1 MQSFFGANFPIASH
15 PNSTQGNCTV
25 ILSPHTN
32 SFGVSDMGC
41 ATRHQ
46 LKLHLSNHTMSKSS
60 YTAYN
65 AVDDTVA
72 KPVLGSDGAARWQT
86 FRENNKAVDPNSSV
100 APLMPLKKLDRALG
114 TQSLKDERA
123 NEAKIRSE
131 AGDRALGE
139 GYTEFK
145 RKTDHEEHAAR
156 KRRKMILDRVRPDDA
171 IYFIEAETF
180 EGSKFDYVFTT
191 RDHGTGYYWDG
202 MDSLKKELG
211 QTTDEGNTNNDN
223 TNSDTAAAGT
233 NADQKPEAT
242 KKKKKTKH
250 HVNVVPEADPF
261 NPMEQVAAAIARRNQ
276 ALQAPPT
283 FENDYSTRVS
293 DAAALGAN
301 VLAFSMASSAGDALD
316 PSLVAAG
323 WESAQDPGTSKVYYF
338 NRKTNERSWSKPTV
352 DANDGASITASDAA
366 MLGACVLAQQPAAN
380 DGDALNSEL
389 VALGWQSTTDPSSG
403 KTYYFNR
410 NTNETKWTKPIVSK
424 QTDDKLPEGWKSA
437 KDATTG
443 KVYYYDNA
451 GNTSWT
457 RPEKA

>member
-1 MQSFFGANFPIASH
+1 MSKTQH
-15 PNSTQGNCTV
+15 NSYGG
-25 ILSPHTN
+25 LSPHPD
-32 SFGVSDMGC
+32 SFRDHIPLLIISVFRS
-41 ATRHQ
+41 TPPPPTTY
-46 LKLHLSNHTMSKSS
+46 TMSKSS

-65 AVDDTVA
+65 AVDDSVA
-72 KPVLGSDGAARWQT
+72 KPVLGSDGAARWQD
-86 FRENNKAVDPNSSV
+86 FRKNNKAVDPNSSV

-123 NEAKIRSE
+123 IEAKIRSE

-211 QTTDEGNTNNDN
+211 QTTDEGNTNNDI
-223 TNSDTAAAGT
+223 TNSDTAAAHS
-233 NADQKPEAT
+233 NADQKPET
-242 KKKKKTKH
+242 KKKKKKAKH
-250 HVNVVPEADPF
+250 ISMAPESDPF
-261 NPMEQVAAAIARRNQ
+261 NPMEQVAAALARRNQ

-283 FENDYSTRVS
+283 FENDHSMRAS
-293 DAAALGAN
+293 DAAELGAN
-301 VLAFSMASSAGDALD
+301 TLAFSVASTAGDTLE

-323 WESAQDPGTSKVYYF
+323 WESAKDPSTCKVYYF
-338 NRKTNERSWSKPTV
+338 NRKTNERSWSKPITNNTNTS
-352 DANDGASITASDAA
+352 AFTTASDAA
-366 MLGACVLAQQPAAN
+366 ILGACVPAQQSAAYKAN
-380 DGDALNSEL
+380 KGDVLDSEL

-410 NTNETKWTKPIVSK
+410 NTNETKWTKPTVSI
-424 QTDDKLPEGWKSA
+424 QTSDDDLPEGWKSA